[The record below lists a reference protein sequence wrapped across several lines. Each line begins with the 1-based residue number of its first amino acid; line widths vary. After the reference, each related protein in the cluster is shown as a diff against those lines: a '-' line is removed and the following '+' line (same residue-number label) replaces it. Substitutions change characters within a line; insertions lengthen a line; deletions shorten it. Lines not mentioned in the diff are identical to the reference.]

1 MAAENGAD
9 PSWRPFLPLAVG
21 VLWGSRW
28 FCFRRFAQ
36 TAEGSRWRS
45 WSTVG
50 TTHTKPDVRIVDTAA
65 SARSHLS
72 SWLLKVPS
80 TARPRE
86 PAGARAAGLF
96 DRFGHPSKSL
106 SPTLGKDRE
115 ARLPPGLPYVAI
127 YRQPDLFRERPPKA
141 RYRSRQREVG
151 ALRLRNVTIGAVESC
166 RPCPAAPFPVAC

>member
-1 MAAENGAD
+1 MAAKNGAD

-36 TAEGSRWRS
+36 TAAGSRWRS

-65 SARSHLS
+65 SARLHLS
-72 SWLLKVPS
+72 SWLRKVPS

-86 PAGARAAGLF
+86 PAEARVAGLF
-96 DRFGHPSKSL
+96 ERFGHPSKGL
-106 SPTLGKDRE
+106 SPN
-115 ARLPPGLPYVAI
+115 V
-127 YRQPDLFRERPPKA
+127 RERPGGKVGH
-141 RYRSRQREVG
+141 RVYRMSQSTDNQTCFGSGPQKPDIAGRQREVG
-151 ALRLRNVTIGAVESC
+151 SLRLRNVTIGAV
-166 RPCPAAPFPVAC
+166 

>member
-9 PSWRPFLPLAVG
+9 LSWRPFLPLAAG

-36 TAEGSRWRS
+36 TAAGSRWRS

-72 SWLLKVPS
+72 SWLRKMPS

-86 PAGARAAGLF
+86 PAEARAAGLF
-96 DRFGHPSKSL
+96 DRFGQPSKSL
-106 SPTLGKDRE
+106 SPTFGKNRE
-115 ARLPPGLPYVAI
+115 ARLPPGLPSVAI
-127 YRQPDLFRERPPKA
+127 YRQPDLFRSGPQKPDIA
-141 RYRSRQREVG
+141 GRQREVR
-151 ALRLRNVTIGAVESC
+151 ALRLRNVTIGAV
-166 RPCPAAPFPVAC
+166 